1 MRISDKK
8 CKIVT
13 LILFLFGVLFYFS
26 IGNYLK
32 TISIYGDELRYFG
45 IAQSLAF
52 GKGITVYNN
61 MYNDQKIL
69 YDMLLAPIFWIPSKL
84 DRIMFFSLLN
94 SVLVCSGVFPLYK
107 LGKIIL
113 KNNYYIMLCIIL
125 YIFFPDLNF
134 SQTFMSENL
143 YLPLSLWGVL
153 LYYKLLIKD
162 YRFKYGI
169 AIFIGI
175 FTYFLYMIKEIG
187 IIFIISLFISLIFD
201 YFFINKSKK
210 KYKKIIYPVIFINF
224 HKYIYN
230 ILYLVVY

>member
-32 TISIYGDELRYFG
+32 TIFVYGDELRYFG

-84 DRIMFFSLLN
+84 DRIMFFSL
-94 SVLVCSGVFPLYK
+94 
-107 LGKIIL
+107 
-113 KNNYYIMLCIIL
+113 
-125 YIFFPDLNF
+125 DLFDNF
-134 SQTFMSENL
+134 
-143 YLPLSLWGVL
+143 V
-153 LYYKLLIKD
+153 
-162 YRFKYGI
+162 
-169 AIFIGI
+169 
-175 FTYFLYMIKEIG
+175 
-187 IIFIISLFISLIFD
+187 
-201 YFFINKSKK
+201 
-210 KYKKIIYPVIFINF
+210 
-224 HKYIYN
+224 
-230 ILYLVVY
+230 

>member
-1 MRISDKK
+1 
-8 CKIVT
+8 
-13 LILFLFGVLFYFS
+13 
-26 IGNYLK
+26 
-32 TISIYGDELRYFG
+32 
-45 IAQSLAF
+45 
-52 GKGITVYNN
+52 
-61 MYNDQKIL
+61 
-69 YDMLLAPIFWIPSKL
+69 
-84 DRIMFFSLLN
+84 
-94 SVLVCSGVFPLYK
+94 
-107 LGKIIL
+107 
-113 KNNYYIMLCIIL
+113 MLCIIL